1 MRRTL
6 ATTVSVL
13 ASVTRRKIP
22 HSTPYPPS
30 FAAVARS
37 PLGRIGLLHGHHA
50 AHHDFHHSANVGNY
64 GSALT
69 DGLCGT
75 MAAYLAAGGEDG
87 QWAAKARA
95 GKAL

>member
-1 MRRTL
+1 MGAAAWRGL
-6 ATTVSVL
+6 A
-13 ASVTRRKIP
+13 
-22 HSTPYPPS
+22 PPPPPQPLPDRP
-30 FAAVARS
+30 AVARS

-69 DGLCGT
+69 DALCGT
-75 MAAYLAAGGEDG
+75 MAAFAAAGGEDG

-95 GKAL
+95 GKVM